1 MRQAIVTKFLG
12 PTDHRGSR
20 IKATAEAGSITVS
33 WDHGLGV
40 EENHLK
46 AATALAWRFGW
57 LDDGSKLH
65 GGTLPSNDG
74 YAFVMVA
81 PPAIREPRWNLED

>member
-40 EENHLK
+40 EEN
-46 AATALAWRFGW
+46 
-57 LDDGSKLH
+57 
-65 GGTLPSNDG
+65 
-74 YAFVMVA
+74 
-81 PPAIREPRWNLED
+81 LED